1 MIQGYTTYATS
12 RTDGPK
18 LKQLKS
24 EGAQTS
30 VLDVSSVESI
40 KVFKKTIGDEAID
53 VLINNA
59 GTSQ

>member
-1 MIQGYTTYATS
+1 MS

-24 EGAQTS
+24 EGAKIS

-40 KVFKKTIGDEAID
+40 QDFKKMISDTAID
-53 VLINNA
+53 ILINNA
-59 GTSQ
+59 GM